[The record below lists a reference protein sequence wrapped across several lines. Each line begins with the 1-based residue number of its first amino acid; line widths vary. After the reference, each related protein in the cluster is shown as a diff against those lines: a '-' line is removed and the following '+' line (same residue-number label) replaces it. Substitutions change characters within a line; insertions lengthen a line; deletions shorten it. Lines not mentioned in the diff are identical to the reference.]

1 MGTGWSW
8 IWGHLWRHAVIILE
22 RQLANQDARLSR
34 IWQFEPTG
42 NSFPCLENK
51 VLRRKKWKP
60 VFIFLVGHFTK
71 ADFRET
77 CLFSVWLCFSCCI
90 YKVYLNNNKD
100 KIFLNVRANS
110 TRSVKEKILFVF
122 VSEAHHVDL
131 CWLSYELLDVLG
143 SSMTFH
149 SEMFGRLQG
158 GGSSSVCALTADL

>member
-1 MGTGWSW
+1 MPG
-8 IWGHLWRHAVIILE
+8 
-22 RQLANQDARLSR
+22 LSR

-131 CWLSYELLDVLG
+131 CWLSWVTWCTWIVDDIPLGDVWEASGRRVLVGLCSDSRFVVTFEIWALL
-143 SSMTFH
+143 
-149 SEMFGRLQG
+149 
-158 GGSSSVCALTADL
+158 